1 VFEVDLALSE
11 EQQQLVEAI
20 SGLLARES
28 SSERVRSAEPSGFD
42 AKLWSALHDAGVVHM
57 AVDEDGG
64 GWGATELD
72 LALVAEQL
80 GRTLC
85 SAPVVEAQV
94 SATLLREFARTGNV
108 AAGRILD
115 SVLAGERLVSF
126 APRPGRGARLEL
138 VPGAAVADAVI
149 ASVDGRLLLVPLEGN
164 RTAVANLG
172 SMPLAD
178 VELPAEATVL
188 AEAGGE
194 AFERALDRWLKLTAA
209 VLVGAGARAL
219 EISVEYACERKAFGT
234 PIGSFQAISHRLAD
248 SATAVD
254 GARLL
259 AYRAACAD
267 VDEPERSR
275 ELAAM
280 AFAFAYEA
288 ARDVT
293 HRGIHFHGGYGFM
306 MEQDIQLYYRRV
318 RGWAN
323 VFGDANVALDRVAA
337 TRYCTS

>member
-1 VFEVDLALSE
+1 MDLALSE
-11 EQQQLVEAI
+11 EQLQLVEAI

-28 SSERVRSAEPSGFD
+28 SSDRVRSAEPSGFD
-42 AKLWSALHDAGVVHM
+42 AKLWSALLDAGVVHM

-64 GWGATELD
+64 GWGATVVD

-80 GRTLC
+80 GRALG
-85 SAPVVEAQV
+85 SAPVVETQV
-94 SATLLREFARTGNV
+94 AAMVLRECARSGS
-108 AAGRILD
+108 ADADRLLA
-115 SVLAGERLVSF
+115 SVLAGERLVTF
-126 APRPGRGARLEL
+126 APRVGRNGRLDL

-149 ASVDGRLLLVPLEGN
+149 ALADGRLLYVELEDN

-178 VELPAEATVL
+178 VKISGGATVL
-188 AEAGGE
+188 VESRVAAEV
-194 AFERALDRWLKLTAA
+194 FERAVDRWLKLTAA
-209 VLVGAGARAL
+209 MLVGGSARAL
-219 EISVEYACERKAFGT
+219 EITVDYARERRAFGA

-248 SATAVD
+248 SATAID

-259 AYRAACAD
+259 VYRAACAD
-267 VDEPERSR
+267 VDEAERAS

-318 RGWAN
+318 RSWAN
-323 VFGDANVALDRVAA
+323 VFGDASAALDRVAA
-337 TRYCTS
+337 KRYLTL